1 MWLVVTVVATTLALT
16 TLDVLRNSDGG
27 SPTALRR
34 AAFDGDEE
42 QARRILAAHPEWI
55 DLGGSTNTPIQPSAS
70 LWETVQIAFGKQ
82 APPPSSPEGRR
93 EEEFREIEASGAT
106 ALVHAV
112 MQKRHGVVLMLLSAG
127 AKVRVNSSYGEP
139 LVVQVIINGNTN
151 ILAAFEERGAL
162 QFLTGTSLEGYLLH
176 AAVHSK
182 RVEMVGHL
190 LQRVPHV
197 LEVPNSAGGTP
208 LWLAIA
214 DNRLDLVQF
223 LTTNGAN
230 WAKVAAPNKS
240 AMQFARERTTAD
252 PSSNATAVVTWLE
265 GFTATNRSAIKQ
277 IP

>member
-1 MWLVVTVVATTLALT
+1 
-16 TLDVLRNSDGG
+16 
-27 SPTALRR
+27 
-34 AAFDGDEE
+34 
-42 QARRILAAHPEWI
+42 
-55 DLGGSTNTPIQPSAS
+55 
-70 LWETVQIAFGKQ
+70 
-82 APPPSSPEGRR
+82 
-93 EEEFREIEASGAT
+93 
-106 ALVHAV
+106 
-112 MQKRHGVVLMLLSAG
+112 
-127 AKVRVNSSYGEP
+127 
-139 LVVQVIINGNTN
+139 
-151 ILAAFEERGAL
+151 
-162 QFLTGTSLEGYLLH
+162 
-176 AAVHSK
+176 
-182 RVEMVGHL
+182 MVGHL